1 MASSSKLILV
11 NEALTA
17 TNTSA
22 TQSLGPRSKKFV
34 AFLLVS
40 VCHADT
46 TVASKIQHS
55 PDGSTWFDLVSF
67 TNIVGTTGNEVKH
80 ESAFTVAS
88 SAVLGQ
94 VRSVVTLS
102 GTTKSATVRVD
113 LCFDDDK

>member
-17 TNTSA
+17 SQTSEVK
-22 TQSLGPRSKKFV
+22 SLGPRSKKFV

-40 VCHADT
+40 AINAAT
-46 TVASKIQHS
+46 TVAAKIQHS

-67 TNIVGTTGNEVKH
+67 TNLVGVTGSELKQ
-80 ESAFTVAS
+80 ESAFAVAS
-88 SAVLGQ
+88 SPVLGQ

-102 GTTKSATVRVD
+102 GATQTATVRVD